1 MAIQDTVSESSLW
14 KSIWNAAT
22 SLISEFGLPQH
33 VYRPFRKSRLL
44 NETLSENPVTEVDYI
59 SIVFIPFVTRIVDE
73 FKSRFSDQN
82 CDVYK
87 GIMALCPRDYYFL
100 YSDPILKFGEHYGN
114 IINIKDLRNDIRAV
128 KRILESRQTHPAD
141 YDLLQ
146 TMTQLLS
153 VISPLREAL
162 SEFYTLLKIAI
173 TFRSLQQSV
182 RGASPY

>member
-14 KSIWNAAT
+14 KSIWNTAT
-22 SLISEFGLPQH
+22 LLISEFELPQQ
-33 VYRPFRKSRLL
+33 VFRPFRKSRLL
-44 NETLSENPVTEVDYI
+44 NETLPENPGTEVDYI
-59 SIVFIPFVTRIVDE
+59 SIVFIPLVTRIVDE

-82 CDVYK
+82 CDVYN
-87 GIMALCPRDYYFL
+87 GIMALCPRDYSFL